1 MYIDIHIQVA
11 IESSLKNII
20 QDPENG
26 VIEESASIP
35 SSLLLILEQLRGNL
49 NELQG
54 TVNKNQSNTDD
65 IRKGKKRKRYEYFV
79 Y

>member
-1 MYIDIHIQVA
+1 MYIDIYIQVA

-35 SSLLLILEQLRGNL
+35 SSLLFVLEQLRGNL

-54 TVNKNQSNTDD
+54 TVNKNQSDTDE

>member
-65 IRKGKKRKRYEYFV
+65 IRKGKKRKRYECFV

>member
-65 IRKGKKRKRYEYFV
+65 IRKGKKRKRYEYFA